1 MTNTTGLSILV
12 AFIIELFVVTKAY
25 HAYVPHLPIIYNEG
39 SGTYRTVFAF
49 SYVHCKGN
57 ILSIYVQPFAL
68 QCPPIRSRNETGAN
82 WHESRTSID

>member
-49 SYVHCKGN
+49 SYVHCKE
-57 ILSIYVQPFAL
+57 LSCLFMYNH
-68 QCPPIRSRNETGAN
+68 SRFSVRPYAPAMRRAQIGMNLEQA
-82 WHESRTSID
+82 